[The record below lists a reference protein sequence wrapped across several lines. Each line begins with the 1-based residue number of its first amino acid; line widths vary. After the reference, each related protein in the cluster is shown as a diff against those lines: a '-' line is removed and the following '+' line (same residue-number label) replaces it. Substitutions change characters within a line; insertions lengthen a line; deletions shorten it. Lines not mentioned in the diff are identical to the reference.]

1 MSSATSEHPLLQL
14 GRYVVLEH
22 IAAGGMAAIYRAR
35 HQETGQEVALKVL
48 SPEYAENPVRLRR
61 FAREARA
68 LQRLD
73 HANIVKLIECD
84 FANEMY
90 FIAMEYVD
98 GADVY
103 SHVAGLG
110 KLPAWEVVDILIQC
124 ARGLSHAYFQ
134 GIVHRDVKPSNV
146 LLAHKDGQRIVKLT
160 DFGLALDWTN
170 LDEAR
175 LTKAGTT
182 LGTVDYMA
190 PEQARGTQLVDIRSD
205 LYALGCTAYFMLTAR
220 PPFTD
225 GGVADKLYRHVHV
238 TPPDP
243 RDLNPNIP
251 DDLIVVL
258 GKLLQKRPEDRYQTP
273 SELLFDLEKLRA
285 PGPAAASAPATP
297 APPET
302 RTADEAD
309 IEMVVDKA
317 AEDDEEPNFSPSS
330 AQTTRPERG
339 NGKGECEIPAF
350 VPHSPYA
357 PRRRKLEV
365 QPLWSRI
372 AERVSDALV
381 FISNPWV
388 LAIGMTGLL
397 AVVILFLLL
406 FWPG

>member
-1 MSSATSEHPLLQL
+1 MSSATSDRSLLQL

-35 HQETGQEVALKVL
+35 HEDSGQEVALKVL
-48 SPEYAENPVRLRR
+48 SPEYAENPIRLRR

-73 HANIVKLIECD
+73 HPNIVKLFECD

-90 FIAMEYVD
+90 FLAMEYVAGED
-98 GADVY
+98 LYA
-103 SHVAGLG
+103 HVAARG
-110 KLPAWEVVDILIQC
+110 KLPVWEVVDILMQS
-124 ARGLSHAYFQ
+124 ARALNHAYFQ

-146 LLAHKDGQRIVKLT
+146 LLAHQDGQRIVKLT

-190 PEQARGTQLVDIRSD
+190 PEQARGSQLVDIRSD

-220 PPFTD
+220 APFTE
-225 GGVADKLYRHVHV
+225 GGVADKLYKHVHV

-273 SELLFDLEKLRA
+273 SELLVALEKLRRPASLPLPASLA
-285 PGPAAASAPATP
+285 PELFKTEPAA
-297 APPET
+297 PE
-302 RTADEAD
+302 DE
-309 IEMVVDKA
+309 VVMEVWEA
-317 AEDDEEPNFSPSS
+317 AEEDEEESSGPPPSPEK
-330 AQTTRPERG
+330 PKNG
-339 NGKGECEIPAF
+339 N
-350 VPHSPYA
+350 A
-357 PRRRKLEV
+357 PFGLSLNIKTKDGIAPLLRELEV

-381 FISNPWV
+381 FLSDPAV
-388 LAIGMTGLL
+388 LAIVMSVVL
-397 AVVILFLLL
+397 AAVILFLLY